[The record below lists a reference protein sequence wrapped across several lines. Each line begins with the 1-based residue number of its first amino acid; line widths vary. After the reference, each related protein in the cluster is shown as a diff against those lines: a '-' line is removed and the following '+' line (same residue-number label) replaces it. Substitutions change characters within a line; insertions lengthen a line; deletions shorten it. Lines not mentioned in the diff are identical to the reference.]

1 MAVHGLDRI
10 RQPLDY
16 VEDAKNLPN
25 APIWVKRPRVVIGAA
40 GLAAIAIGAFFIT
53 RAVLER
59 DTHENRHQNR
69 HWLNGAR
76 SKEALR
82 RKHKERQPW

>member
-1 MAVHGLDRI
+1 MAIHGLDRI
-10 RQPLDY
+10 RPPLDY
-16 VEDAKNLPN
+16 VENARNMPI

-59 DTHENRHQNR
+59 DTHPDRHRSDGTGSQHR
-69 HWLNGAR
+69 PRRRYKEWL
-76 SKEALR
+76 
-82 RKHKERQPW
+82 PW

>member
-1 MAVHGLDRI
+1 MAIHGLDRI
-10 RQPLDY
+10 RPPLDY

-59 DTHENRHQNR
+59 DTHPNR

-76 SKEALR
+76 SKQALR
-82 RKHKERQPW
+82 RKHKEWLPW